1 MKMCK
6 GDSRS
11 FQALLMMLLLTL
23 SGPGARLSLRVL
35 TARLML
41 ISLQVSLANESAS
54 VSIVLVEG
62 EMVEGET
69 EELGRCM
76 AVEEGVLE

>member
-1 MKMCK
+1 M
-6 GDSRS
+6 
-11 FQALLMMLLLTL
+11 
-23 SGPGARLSLRVL
+23 

-41 ISLQVSLANESAS
+41 ISLQVSLANERAAGSR
-54 VSIVLVEG
+54 VLGEG
-62 EMVEGET
+62 EMGEGET